1 MGKHKSQMR
10 MVSWDAEMTRQ
21 GRRAVRIAA
30 AKEAARLRKDW
41 KTAGEGEA
49 AGKGLAKRS
58 FGVGGESRA
67 RNLRG
72 TGLVGRPIT
81 REASSFTL
89 AGAFPWVSQSG
100 LGTNR
105 AYIGNVVDGGGMWCL
120 DPWEAYARDMIS
132 GMSCVLIGTVGT
144 GKSTTVK
151 AWVKRLVQAGR
162 QAIIM
167 SDAKGEWGI
176 VARALSAA
184 GKDPEITV
192 GVPGRVLNPLDSG
205 RRPSTRMDE
214 GGGEVPISDEE
225 WVRMV
230 RSRRST
236 MMKTIVQILSGV
248 SMTGDEKLALSR
260 AITVASDRC
269 GEDVASM
276 SPQTSIAE
284 AAAAAPTIPDVIEAL
299 RNPSEETEGFTAG
312 AGRGVANTL
321 TELVEGDLKGL
332 FDGKSTVTFDESL
345 PMLVFNTRPLRT
357 LSPQAR
363 KIASH
368 CVSSWAE
375 SVFTNK
381 DSGQRVAVY
390 EEGWENLDDVASL
403 ERMVAQWKLARDYG
417 LFNIL
422 ILHKLSDLNRAGD
435 EGSRAREL
443 AVSLLADTDIRVVHR
458 QKSDQLRATAELLR
472 LTASERDEISRAPK
486 GTALWKVGE
495 LEGRMVKTVRTNLEG
510 QLFDTDHAM
519 TS

>member
-1 MGKHKSQMR
+1 MGKNKSQIR
-10 MVSWDAEMTRQ
+10 LVSWDAETTRQ
-21 GRRAVRIAA
+21 GRRAKKIET
-30 AKEAARLRKDW
+30 AKEAARLRKEW
-41 KTAGEGEA
+41 KAGGGA
-49 AGKGLAKRS
+49 DTGTGLPKRS
-58 FGVGGESRA
+58 FGVGGEARP

-72 TGLVGRPIT
+72 TGMVSRPET
-81 REASSFTL
+81 REASTFTL

-100 LGTNR
+100 LGTVR
-105 AYIGNVVDGGGMWCL
+105 AYIGNIVDGGGMWCL
-120 DPWEAYARDMIS
+120 DPWEAYGRDLIS

-151 AWVKRLVQAGR
+151 AWTKRLVQAGR

-176 VARALSAA
+176 VARALAPQ

-192 GVPGRVLNPLDSG
+192 GVPGKVLNPLDSG
-205 RRPSTRMDE
+205 RRPSSRLDTDGR
-214 GGGEVPISDEE
+214 EVPISDEE

-236 MMKTIVQILSGV
+236 MMKTIAQILSGRQLD
-248 SMTGDEKLALSR
+248 GDEKLALSR
-260 AITVASDRC
+260 AIEAGAEAC
-269 GEDVASM
+269 GEDVATM
-276 SPQTSIAE
+276 TPETTIPE
-284 AAAAAPTIPDVIEAL
+284 AAAMAPTIPDVIVAL
-299 RNPSEETEGFTAG
+299 RNPSQETEDFTAG

-332 FDGKSTVTFDESL
+332 FDGRSTVSFDEAL
-345 PMLVFNTRPLRT
+345 PMLVFNTRPLRN

-375 SVFTNK
+375 SVFTNR

-422 ILHKLSDLNRAGD
+422 VLHKLSDLNRAGD

-472 LTASERDEISRAPK
+472 LTASEREEIARAPK
-486 GTALWKVGE
+486 GVALWKVGE
-495 LEGRMVKTVRTNLEG
+495 LEGRMVKTVRTRLEG
-510 QLFDTDHAM
+510 ELFDTDHAM
-519 TS
+519 VS

>member
-1 MGKHKSQMR
+1 MGTKKSEMR
-10 MVSWDAEMTRQ
+10 MVTWDVETTRQ
-21 GRRAVRIAA
+21 GRRAVRAA
-30 AKEAARLRKDW
+30 SAKEAARLRKEW
-41 KTAGEGEA
+41 KTGGGEDLNS
-49 AGKGLAKRS
+49 GLAKRS
-58 FGVGGESRA
+58 FTAGGEARP

-72 TGLVGRPIT
+72 SGVVSRPIT
-81 REASSFTL
+81 REASTFTL

-100 LGTNR
+100 LGTTR
-105 AYIGNVVDGGGMWCL
+105 AYIGNIVDGGGMWCL
-120 DPWEAYARDMIS
+120 DPWEAYSRDMIS

-151 AWVKRLVQAGR
+151 AWTKRLVQAGR

-176 VARALSAA
+176 VARALAAA

-192 GVPGRVLNPLDSG
+192 GVPGRVLNPLDAG
-205 RRPSTRMDE
+205 RRPASRLDTD
-214 GGGEVPISDEE
+214 GSEVRISDDE

-236 MMKTIVQILSGV
+236 MMKTIVQILSGELLDG
-248 SMTGDEKLALSR
+248 SEKLALSR
-260 AITVASDRC
+260 ALEAASEAC
-269 GEDVASM
+269 GEDLAAMTPEMTIQEASAM
-276 SPQTSIAE
+276 
-284 AAAAAPTIPDVIEAL
+284 APAIPDVIRAL
-299 RNPSEETEGFTAG
+299 RNPSAETEEFTRG
-312 AGRGVANTL
+312 AGREVANTL

-332 FDGKSTVTFDESL
+332 FDGRSTVAFDETL
-345 PMLVFNTRPLRT
+345 PMLVFNTRPLRN

-375 SVFTNK
+375 SVFTNR

-422 ILHKLSDLNRAGD
+422 VLHKLSDLNRAGD

-458 QKSDQLRATAELLR
+458 QKSDQLKATADLLR
-472 LTASERDEISRAPK
+472 LTGSEREEIARAPK
-486 GTALWKVGE
+486 GVALWKVGE
-495 LEGRMVKTVRTNLEG
+495 LEGRMVKTIRTKLEG
-510 QLFDTDHAM
+510 ELFDTDHAM